1 MIKIENLKEVKRIKK
16 PKYYSSII
24 LLMSNDDK
32 NVVIS
37 DSNGII
43 HIYESKNNFDEK
55 LKIIF
60 TKENLN
66 GKNNTINFISLIN
79 NNDILITFSECIKY
93 ISLYKEE
100 ENNSIIYKYKEITSL
115 SLNLKDFYFY
125 QCISLKSFDDK
136 QLVSSCMK
144 EIIHSWIVSGN
155 NNDNNQISYRVKK
168 VISVCKK
175 DTSSYLLEI
184 PELKLLTTCSFKD
197 CVLKFFDLQNNFKLV
212 ATINK
217 IGHGYYEGC
226 ISLINSHMFIVSSEG
241 IDGMYLI
248 DAQNKEIIQQ
258 IQINGYKGWINYIFA
273 DLNYNALNPNEMVF
287 YVAGEYE
294 DNKKNFSCDFQ
305 KYGIINREIKLLN
318 SKSNVHDE
326 KISCFIFYPS
336 LSSDEIGN
344 KKNIFWSSSKTD
356 IKIWSI

>member
-1 MIKIENLKEVKRIKK
+1 MIKIEDLKEVKKIKK
-16 PKYYSSII
+16 NKYYSSII
-24 LLMSNDDK
+24 LLMPNDDK
-32 NVVIS
+32 NIIIS

-43 HIYESKNNFDEK
+43 HIYDSKNNYDEK

-79 NNDILITFSECIKY
+79 NNDILITFSEYIKY

-100 ENNSIIYKYKEITSL
+100 ENNNIVFKYKEITSL

-125 QCISLKSFDDK
+125 QCIPLKSFDDK

-155 NNDNNQISYRVKK
+155 NNDNIQLSYRVKK
-168 VISVCKK
+168 VISVCNK

-184 PELKLLTTCSFKD
+184 PELKLLVTCSFKD
-197 CVLKFFDLQNNFKLV
+197 CVLKFFDLQNNFKLIK
-212 ATINK
+212 TI
-217 IGHGYYEGC
+217 
-226 ISLINSHMFIVSSEG
+226 
-241 IDGMYLI
+241 MYLV
-248 DAQNKEIIQQ
+248 DSKNKEIIQQ

-273 DLNYNALNPNEMVF
+273 DISYNDLNPNEMIF

-305 KYGIINREIKLLN
+305 KYGIINGEIKLLN
-318 SKSNVHDE
+318 SKFNVHDE

-344 KKNIFWSSSKTD
+344 KKNIFWSASKLD